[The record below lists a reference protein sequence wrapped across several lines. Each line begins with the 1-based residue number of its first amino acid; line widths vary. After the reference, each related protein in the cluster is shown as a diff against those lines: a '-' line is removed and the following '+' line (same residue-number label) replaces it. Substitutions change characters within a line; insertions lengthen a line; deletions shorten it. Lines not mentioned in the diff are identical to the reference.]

1 MATNVAITSKTA
13 AETSSAITV
22 ADGASIK
29 VWVSEFLTG
38 GESVSIIQTDGS
50 SVEIPLVVYDQ
61 EEKAPWVVQIV
72 PGITSVRLVGPG
84 TFKLEKTVTATAT
97 AVYYDT

>member
-1 MATNVAITSKTA
+1 MATTAAITSKTA
-13 AETSSAITV
+13 AELSSAVTV

-29 VWVSEFLTG
+29 VWVSEFLAQ

-50 SVEIPLVVYDQ
+50 SVEVPLVVYD
-61 EEKAPWVVQIV
+61 EDEKGPWAVQIT
-72 PGITSVRLVGPG
+72 PGVSAVRLVGPG
-84 TFKLEKTVTATAT
+84 TFKFNKTVTATAT